1 MQENTISENTFNKIS
16 KNMLSE
22 LLKRNKELPETEI
35 IKITTMSGCSN

>member
-1 MQENTISENTFNKIS
+1 
-16 KNMLSE
+16 MLSE